1 MKIIENSI
9 IPFKGFKAINICGI
23 LFVRKE
29 SASKLTDIDI
39 NHEEI
44 HTAQMKELL
53 YIGFYIAYLFEWL
66 FKVLFK
72 YPFSHKAY
80 KDISFEREAY
90 KYQKDLDYL
99 KTRKHYTQW
108 RKQ

>member
-1 MKIIENSI
+1 
-9 IPFKGFKAINICGI
+9 
-23 LFVRKE
+23 
-29 SASKLTDIDI
+29 
-39 NHEEI
+39 
-44 HTAQMKELL
+44 MKELL

-90 KYQKDLDYL
+90 KY
-99 KTRKHYTQW
+99 
-108 RKQ
+108 